1 MEMEMKTKAETKTNF
16 NNIPRTYEDFIDKII
31 LTYPIYYKVF
41 EKYFSGDKN
50 VHEILNKLYQPIFTG
65 LIEYYSEFMSGGI
78 NIIISTIENK
88 YKPESSYAI
97 IDYIEFLFGNILYET
112 FLIEINKI
120 NQNTIRYEHLC
131 VFEYIIRVELVK
143 YKLYLETLSKLVP
156 GSKIIV
162 PMTNRVEN
170 CIKKISF
177 SLGYL
182 EKKYSKHQDQIDL
195 CKRIIVESGF
205 ELENKIDTKI
215 VDQIDS
221 FIKIKININK

>member
-1 MEMEMKTKAETKTNF
+1 MEMIKKGETKTNF
-16 NNIPRTYEDFIDKII
+16 NNIPRTYQDFMDKII

-65 LIEYYSEFMSGGI
+65 LIEYYSEFMCGGI

-88 YKPESSYAI
+88 YKPESAYAI

-162 PMTNRVEN
+162 PMTNRLEN

-195 CKRIIVESGF
+195 CKQIIVESGF

-215 VDQIDS
+215 VEQIDS